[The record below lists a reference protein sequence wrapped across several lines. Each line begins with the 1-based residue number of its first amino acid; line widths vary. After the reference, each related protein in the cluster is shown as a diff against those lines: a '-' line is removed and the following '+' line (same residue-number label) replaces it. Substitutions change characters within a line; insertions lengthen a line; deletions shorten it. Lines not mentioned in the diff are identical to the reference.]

1 MLSTSVKIACGYIL
15 LVALFVCSTIY
26 IYKQMDL
33 LTSSPIDKES
43 INDRRH
49 LTHEV
54 TNQLFEAEL
63 IGHSLCT
70 GNINEYPIFLQ
81 HMQETENLLDSLK
94 NSLAKDSASLAKVDT
109 IRHLLH
115 EKGETMK
122 QVIGLLGGEDLSE
135 FYRRQLDDLLAQQ
148 RSVIKDA
155 HVRRQ
160 VETNENNYTTQHKKK
175 KFFKRLAEVFVPGKA
190 DSTQVQTITKKEMAD
205 SIKDAFDPIDTIEQI
220 LDDVQAKVKQKQQA
234 NRQTLNK
241 RIGELQKVGTMLSQ
255 RVNLVLDDIER
266 EEQNASL
273 AKLEHDKEIRERAA
287 HTTGIIALT
296 AIFLVVIFLLI
307 IWRDQVRTHH
317 YQQELIKAKLYA
329 EDLLAIREKLM
340 LTITHD
346 IKAPVGSVIGYIDLL
361 IRLIQDKRQLFY
373 LQNMKS
379 SARHLLDLVTSL
391 LDYHRLDGGKLDLHP
406 VVFNPR
412 ELFQNIY
419 VSFYPLA
426 QKKGLRLQFN
436 DGIKPASTVKGDPFR
451 IRQIAENLLSN
462 ALKFTEKGEIVLTVA
477 YENGALRFSVKDS
490 GCGISRE
497 DQEQIYNAFTR
508 LRNAQ
513 GQEGFGLGL
522 AITKKLVTLLAG
534 TMQID
539 SEEGQGST
547 FSVELPLEAA
557 DPSESPSNVH
567 IRLTSDTPVRI
578 LLIDDDRIQL
588 NLTKAMIYNL
598 FEGTE
603 NICAPTIQCCTPNEL
618 FALIREQHFDILFTD
633 IQMPEMNGFELLKR
647 LREIDSPL
655 AKTIPVIAITARSD
669 MHDDDF
675 LAKGFTGR
683 LTKPYQQDDFAKI
696 LLTLPQVKQNEVSE
710 VATPETAPKAPN
722 NEDFDFG
729 ALTAFSSGDEEAARS
744 ILNTF
749 AEETRKNSERMKAA
763 LQQKDMR
770 TLCAVAHKMLPT
782 FTMIKANRAIPE
794 LTWLEKHRQDNVFV
808 TEAGKKA
815 EIILEETEKVLLK
828 VCK

>member
-1 MLSTSVKIACGYIL
+1 MFSTSVKIACGYIL
-15 LVALFVCSTIY
+15 LVALFISSIIY

-33 LTSSPIDKES
+33 LTSSPTDRENIDY
-43 INDRRH
+43 RRH
-49 LTHEV
+49 LTHQV
-54 TNQLFEAEL
+54 TNSLYEAEL
-63 IGHSLCT
+63 VGHSLCA
-70 GNINEYPIFLQ
+70 GNVDEYPLFQ
-81 HMQETENLLDSLK
+81 ERMQETECLLDSLK
-94 NSLAKDSASLAKVDT
+94 DVLEKDSASSAKVDT
-109 IRHLLH
+109 IRYLLH
-115 EKGETMK
+115 QKDENMK
-122 QVIGLLGGEDLSE
+122 DVISALSGEDLSE
-135 FYRRQLDDLLAQQ
+135 FYRKQLDNLLAQQ

-190 DSTQVQTITKKEMAD
+190 DSTQVQTITKKETSD
-205 SIKDAFDPIDTIEQI
+205 SIKDAFNPIDTIAQI
-220 LDDVQAKVKQKQQA
+220 LDDVQAKVKQRQQA
-234 NRQTLNK
+234 NRQTLNE
-241 RIGELQKVGTMLSQ
+241 RIGELQKVGTQLSM
-255 RVNLVLDDIER
+255 RINLVLDDIEHD
-266 EEQNASL
+266 EQNASI
-273 AKLEHDKEIRERAA
+273 AKLEHDKDIREHAA
-287 HTTGIIALT
+287 HTTGVIALV
-296 AIFLVVIFLLI
+296 AIFLVIVFLLI

-329 EDLLAIREKLM
+329 EDLLVMREKLM

-391 LDYHRLDGGKLDLHP
+391 LDYHRLDGGKMDLRP
-406 VVFNPR
+406 VAFNPH

-419 VSFYPLA
+419 ISFLPIA
-426 QKKGLRLQFN
+426 QKKGLRLLFN
-436 DGIKPASTVKGDPFR
+436 NGLKPTDTIKGDPFR
-451 IRQIAENLLSN
+451 IRQIVENLLSN
-462 ALKFTEKGEIVLTVA
+462 ALKFTEKGEIALTVA
-477 YENGALRFSVKDS
+477 YEEDELRFSVKDS

-497 DQEQIYNAFTR
+497 DQEKIYNAFTR

-522 AITKKLVTLLAG
+522 AITKKLVTLLLG
-534 TMQID
+534 TMRID
-539 SEEGQGST
+539 SEPGQGST

-557 DPSESPSNVH
+557 APDESLSNAH

-588 NLTKAMIYNL
+588 DLTKAMIYNL

-603 NICAPTIQCCTPNEL
+603 NICAPTIQYCTPNEL
-618 FALIREQHFDILFTD
+618 FSLIRNQHFDILFTD

-647 LREIDSPL
+647 LRSIDSPL
-655 AKTIPVIAITARSD
+655 AKSIPVVAITARSD
-669 MHDDDF
+669 MNDDDF
-675 LAKGFTGR
+675 RAKGFAGR
-683 LTKPYQQDDFAKI
+683 LNKPYQQDDFAKI
-696 LLTLPQVKQNEVSE
+696 LLTLPQVKQNKNSAIVQETSQSAVSE
-710 VATPETAPKAPN
+710 G
-722 NEDFDFG
+722 DFDFS

-744 ILNTF
+744 ILTTF
-749 AEETRKNSERMKAA
+749 AEETRKNAERMRTA
-763 LQQKDMR
+763 LQQEDMR

-794 LTWLEKHRQDNVFV
+794 LNWLEKHRQDNVFV
-808 TEAGKKA
+808 KEAGEKA
-815 EIILEETEKVLLK
+815 EIILKETEKVLLK